1 MTTKTIQ
8 DALGDIQ
15 FNMKAPKNQVND
27 FGGYSFRSAE
37 DILNAAKP
45 FIKKHECIL
54 LLNDELVLM
63 MDRFYV
69 KATAKLMK
77 GEESIS
83 VDAFARETENKKGMD
98 EAQITGSASSY
109 ARKYALNGLFCI
121 DDVKDADNQ
130 DNSEHTPA
138 PKKKQNSTTTPTGS
152 PNGISRDD
160 FPGFGKH
167 KQGGE
172 DPKMWKEVPKHYLEW
187 LSTADKTREDVKIF
201 VIQELKFRADEGD
214 RKPKKSIADKI
225 ADFETV
231 LLGAETEFR
240 KAKLIATFSS
250 FLMNAFKTTDIPK
263 IAVEFVEHAEE
274 IHKDL
279 LNLLKQEK
287 AALEAGQDD

>member
-8 DALGDIQ
+8 EALGDIQ
-15 FNMKAPKNQVND
+15 VNMKAPKTQVND

-121 DDVKDADNQ
+121 DDVKDADNH
-130 DNSEHTPA
+130 DNSDHTPA
-138 PKKKQNSTTTPTGS
+138 PKKQQNSTQPPSGS
-152 PNGISRDD
+152 SGSISRDD

-167 KQGGE
+167 KQGGD

-187 LSTADKTREDVKIF
+187 LSTADKTRDDVKAF
-201 VIQELKFRADEGD
+201 VIAELKFRAEDPPA
-214 RKPKKSIADKI
+214 PKVSMADKI
-225 ADFETV
+225 AAFETI
-231 LLGAETEFR
+231 LNGAEKEFS
-240 KAKLIATFSS
+240 KAELFSTFSS
-250 FLMNAFKTTDIPK
+250 FLMNAFKTTDIPN
-263 IAVEFVEHAEE
+263 IAVEFVEHAEA
-274 IHKDL
+274 IHQDL

-287 AALEAGQDD
+287 AALKAGQDD

>member
-8 DALGDIQ
+8 EALGDIQ
-15 FNMKAPKNQVND
+15 VNMKAPKTQVND

-45 FIKKHECIL
+45 FIKKHKCIL

-121 DDVKDADNQ
+121 DDVKDADNH
-130 DNSEHTPA
+130 DNSDHTPA
-138 PKKKQNSTTTPTGS
+138 PKKQQNSTQPPSGS
-152 PNGISRDD
+152 SGSISRDD

-167 KQGGE
+167 KQGGD

-187 LSTADKTREDVKIF
+187 LSTAERP
-201 VIQELKFRADEGD
+201 GMM
-214 RKPKKSIADKI
+214 S
-225 ADFETV
+225 
-231 LLGAETEFR
+231 
-240 KAKLIATFSS
+240 
-250 FLMNAFKTTDIPK
+250 
-263 IAVEFVEHAEE
+263 EH
-274 IHKDL
+274 L
-279 LNLLKQEK
+279 
-287 AALEAGQDD
+287 